1 MKSYHEPIDVAL
13 GDDGLPRTWR
23 WRKSVWQVLRVLDR
37 WVLQSRWWTSACS
50 SEPNRESDRE
60 SSGKSG
66 AEKRDYLLVEAVPE
80 ARADPTHSCAVEI
93 YLRGDGDV
101 WILARILH

>member
-1 MKSYHEPIDVAL
+1 MKSYHEPIDVTI

-37 WVLQSRWWTSACS
+37 WVLQSRWWTSTSGSGSAS
-50 SEPNRESDRE
+50 TSTKESC
-60 SSGKSG
+60 

-80 ARADPTHSCAVEI
+80 ARTDAAYSCAVEI
-93 YLRGDGDV
+93 YLKGDGDA